1 MEFDQEMP
9 KILFG
14 DEDRLTYIFTCL
26 LKNAVER
33 NRLEGALK
41 AVNLRVY
48 ASPEEQIDFTD
59 SYEIIEIPNKELL
72 LTNLAVIITDYGS
85 YLTP

>member
-1 MEFDQEMP
+1 MP

-33 NRLEGALK
+33 NKKVKALK
-41 AVNLRVY
+41 VVNLKVY
-48 ASPEEQIDFTD
+48 TSPEEQIDLWD
-59 SYEIIEIPNKELL
+59 SCENISFPCNG
-72 LTNLAVIITDYGS
+72 T
-85 YLTP
+85 